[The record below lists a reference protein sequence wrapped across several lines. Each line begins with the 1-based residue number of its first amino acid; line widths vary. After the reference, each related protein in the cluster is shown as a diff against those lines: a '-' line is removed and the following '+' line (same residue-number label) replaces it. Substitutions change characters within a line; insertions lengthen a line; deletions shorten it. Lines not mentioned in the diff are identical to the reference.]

1 MAGGWVPIENRL
13 QFGDKIASVLELM
26 VDAVEPDV
34 SDLVDLR
41 QPFHHQI
48 TDLPRRDLE
57 FVFLGHLLFDFGH
70 QFPDLFGADG
80 TLPAGSLQSL
90 LQLVAVEWLTNAIL
104 LDNQQ

>member
-26 VDAVEPDV
+26 VDAGEPDV